1 MPDFSIF
8 IGNYLH
14 KAKMDLHFI
23 FLYFLNLILGV
34 VSKDRT
40 LFMSK
45 RKSVKGPDAKIYDNL
60 FLGRGIPNPEPDWN
74 KDNDNPLV
82 HLEPLGLILKAQL
95 NPCLWKILKYIL
107 ILQILFIIENK

>member
-60 FLGRGIPNPEPDWN
+60 FW
-74 KDNDNPLV
+74 V
-82 HLEPLGLILKAQL
+82 HILSRCGKHMWL
-95 NPCLWKILKYIL
+95 CGMKCGVVLWCSAVV
-107 ILQILFIIENK
+107 